1 MKNKIFFIVFFIA
14 FNFSVIKTYSQEISI
29 SGYVYDSSTE
39 QPVAGCLIFEAGG
52 KKAVSSDSK
61 GYFSISFNK
70 NEYVNLQV
78 SYIGYD
84 TQKHT
89 YFTQN
94 DTIIIILLTPNNSIE
109 EITVLSQSKQ
119 NTGNKISINSGQ
131 IKLLPT
137 LGGEADLI
145 KILQLTPGV
154 QQGREGSSDILVRGG
169 SPDQNLILLDNVP
182 LYYINHL
189 GGFVSVFN
197 PDIIEEVTLIK
208 GGFPAYYG
216 GRLSSVIDIKTIEG
230 NSDKYTG
237 SASIGMLSAKLFLQG
252 PIIKDKLTF
261 SVSGRRFMY
270 DLITI
275 PISKLMFDNYSFGYT
290 FYDVNIKLNYKINPK
305 TKLDLSYYGGNDNMK
320 FLYKDN
326 KFEGSEKLNWGNYA
340 YSLRFNKELSKNV
353 VLKTLVSNSDYHYS
367 QNETYED
374 NTFNSLNETKCEIN
388 DINFK
393 INTDINVNQ
402 NVLIQTG
409 YEAIY
414 HDFKPGTSSYY
425 YEISDTITDN
435 RTYNNFN
442 STAFE
447 QAIFFQSKIKFLNI
461 LHIDAGARFSNFIG
475 EDSSFYG
482 IEPRFIFSALLNK
495 IEINATYSNMNQYI
509 HLLSGSGVLMPTDF
523 WVPSYKDVIP
533 EKSTQYTLGFDKLKI
548 KKVDISTVIYYK
560 TFKNL
565 IDYKEGVSTINGLN
579 DWKKIIDKNG
589 TGYSYGFEL
598 LMKYNSKKIESWVS
612 YTYSRTFRQF
622 DEQNLGEKF
631 IYKYDKPHNFIITA
645 IYKASKKYSF
655 SASWTF
661 ASGLPMTL
669 ATNIYNA
676 PVDFEEGILDFADAE
691 LYTPKNSY
699 RMKPYHRL
707 DLSLNRTKQKKHG
720 IAILNLSIYN
730 VYNRFNSNYY
740 YYGREHHIVNG
751 NSVYSDTKLL
761 SMSFFP
767 IMPSISY
774 SFVF

>member
-1 MKNKIFFIVFFIA
+1 VKNIIFFIVFFIA
-14 FNFSVIKTYSQEISI
+14 FNISAIKLYSQQISI
-29 SGYVYDSSTE
+29 SGYVSDFNTK
-39 QPVAGCLIFEAGG
+39 QPVVGCLIFQHGG
-52 KKAVSSDSK
+52 KKSVSSNEK
-61 GYFSISFNK
+61 GFFNISFNK
-70 NEYVNLQV
+70 NENINLQI
-78 SYIGYD
+78 SYIGYQ
-84 TQKHT
+84 TQILK
-89 YFTQN
+89 FVTQN
-94 DTIIIILLTPNNSIE
+94 DTSINILLTPNNTIE
-109 EITVLSQSKQ
+109 EVTIFSDLKQ
-119 NTGNKISINSGQ
+119 NTGNKISINSQQ

-137 LGGEADLI
+137 LGGESDLI

-197 PDIIEEVTLIK
+197 PDIVKDVTLIK

-216 GRLSSVIDIKTIEG
+216 GRLSSVIDIKTIDG
-230 NSDKYTG
+230 NSDNYSG

-252 PIIKDKLTF
+252 PVIKDKLTF

-275 PISKLMFDNYSFGYT
+275 PLSKLLFDNYGFGYT

-305 TKLDLSYYGGNDNMK
+305 TNLDFSYYAGNDNIK
-320 FLYKDN
+320 FVYKDET
-326 KFEGSEKLNWGNYA
+326 FEGKNKLNWGNYA
-340 YSLRFNKELSKNV
+340 YSLRFYKELSKKV
-353 VLKTLVSNSDYHYS
+353 FLRTLVSNSDYHYS
-367 QNETYED
+367 QYDGYED
-374 NTFNSLNETKCEIN
+374 NMVKTSKETKCEIN
-388 DINFK
+388 DINLK
-393 INTDINVNQ
+393 INTDFFVNE
-402 NVLIQTG
+402 NIFLQTG
-409 YEAIY
+409 YEGIY

-425 YEISDTITDN
+425 SEISDTVTDN

-442 STAFE
+442 STAYE
-447 QAIFFQSKIKFLNI
+447 QAIFVQSKIKFLKI
-461 LHIDAGARFSNFIG
+461 LQIDAGLRFSNFIG
-475 EDSSFYG
+475 TDSTFYG
-482 IEPRFIFSALLNK
+482 IEPRFIFSVLLNK

-533 EKSTQYTLGFDKLKI
+533 ENSTQYTLGFDKLKI
-548 KKVDISTVIYYK
+548 KKIDISSVIYYK

-589 TGYSYGFEL
+589 TGDSYGFEL
-598 LMKYNSKKIESWVS
+598 LMKYNSKKIDSWIS

-622 DEQNLGEKF
+622 EEQNFGEKF
-631 IYKYDKPHNFIITA
+631 VYKYDKPHNFIITA

-676 PVDFEEGILDFADAE
+676 PEDIENGIIDFVDAE
-691 LYTPKNSY
+691 LYTPKNSF
-699 RMKPYHRL
+699 RMKSYHRL

-730 VYNRFNSNYY
+730 VYNRLNSNYY
-740 YYGREHHIVNG
+740 YYGQEYSIVNG
-751 NSVYSDTKLL
+751 NTVYSDTKLL

-774 SFVF
+774 TFTF